1 VNVVRFAVNM
11 KFQFL
16 ILMHYFLMHIIF
28 ALPLLLRL
36 DSIDSE
42 FCHIRSFKAGKIS
55 HLEFISTYIVY
66 NRKNPHKS
74 LMLAEIHGVF
84 WNFLW
89 LGNKCHNTWNP
100 IPVTTKGKRV
110 TEI

>member
-1 VNVVRFAVNM
+1 
-11 KFQFL
+11 
-16 ILMHYFLMHIIF
+16 MHIIF